1 MNQIESLYK
10 QKVERSF
17 LLSCS
22 VIDKIPN
29 LSKLKK
35 KLFKK
40 KAKLLCQEE
49 IDILLNKKET
59 KTNKRLCKEEV
70 VKRIKIC
77 KCKIYCFCVDENN
90 KWIR

>member
-1 MNQIESLYK
+1 MNQIESLYIK
-10 QKVERSF
+10 KVERSY

-29 LSKLKK
+29 ISRLKK
-35 KLFKK
+35 KLLKK

-49 IDILLNKKET
+49 IDRLLGEMEIE
-59 KTNKRLCKEEV
+59 TNKP
-70 VKRIKIC
+70 IC
-77 KCKIYCFCVDENN
+77 KCKMYCFCVDENN

>member
-1 MNQIESLYK
+1 MNQIESLYIK
-10 QKVERSF
+10 KVERSY

-29 LSKLKK
+29 ISRLKK
-35 KLFKK
+35 KLLKK

-49 IDILLNKKET
+49 IDRLLGEIKIE
-59 KTNKRLCKEEV
+59 TNKP
-70 VKRIKIC
+70 IC
-77 KCKIYCFCVDENN
+77 KCKMYCFCVDENN

>member
-1 MNQIESLYK
+1 MNQIESLYIK
-10 QKVERSF
+10 KVERSY

-29 LSKLKK
+29 ISRLKK

-49 IDILLNKKET
+49 IDKWI
-59 KTNKRLCKEEV
+59 CKEEAA
-70 VKRIKIC
+70 KEEAAKPIC
-77 KCKIYCFCVDENN
+77 KCKMYCFCVDENN